1 MKRVK
6 HLFNKKIAISF
17 NILLLVCF
25 LIFRFPLTAFSQEPV
40 NADQQDVSGKI
51 EIYNDQ
57 DWQLFED
64 DKPLRFALTFDYKL
78 FRKNV
83 SKSVYQP
90 AVLSVHLSDTVIDRE
105 IRIRARGISRKVI
118 CTFPPIKLNL
128 KEADLESTQLHH
140 QTTLKI
146 VTHCKNSSMYQKY
159 IFKEYLIYKMYSLL
173 TDFSFKV
180 RLVQIDYIDSNQK
193 QKTFTKYGFLIEHIK
208 ALAERKNCLELE
220 NEQLAQKWMNEE
232 VMPLL
237 CVFQYMI
244 GNTDWSVAGL
254 HNLKVVKS
262 KNYATPKPYP
272 IPYDFDYSGFVDT
285 DYAVPTE
292 GLGLESVRVRAFSCV
307 CFEESSIYDAVD
319 HIVSNKEALY
329 KLIDDFEYLEKKD
342 KGFLTKYLNS
352 FFKMME
358 NDKIIKREFIDRCH
372 K

>member
-1 MKRVK
+1 MKK
-6 HLFNKKIAISF
+6 TKNLFNNHIAVSF
-17 NILLLVCF
+17 KILLLACF
-25 LIFRFPLTAFSQEPV
+25 LIFRFSLTAFSQEPE
-40 NADQQDVSGKI
+40 NADQQDANGKI

-57 DWQLFED
+57 DWKLFAD
-64 DKPLRFALTFDYKL
+64 DDPLRFALTFDRKL

-83 SKSVYQP
+83 SESLYQP
-90 AVLSVHLSDTVIDRE
+90 AVLSVHLSDTVIDRD

-128 KEADLESTQLHH
+128 KEADLESTQLRH
-140 QTTLKI
+140 QTTLKV

-159 IFKEYLIYKMYSLL
+159 IFKEYLIYKMYNLL

-208 ALAERKNCLELE
+208 ALAKRKNCIELE
-220 NEQLAQKWMNEE
+220 NEQLAQKWMNKET
-232 VMPLL
+232 MPLL

-254 HNLKVVKS
+254 HNLKVLKS
-262 KNYATPKPYP
+262 ENYATPQPYP
-272 IPYDFDYSGFVDT
+272 IPYDFDYAGFVDAE
-285 DYAVPTE
+285 YAVPTE
-292 GLGLESVRVRAFSCV
+292 GLGLESVKVRAFRCI
-307 CFEESSIYDAVD
+307 CFEESSIYEAVD
-319 HIVSNKEALY
+319 HIVSEKDALY
-329 KLIDDFEYLEKKD
+329 KLIDEFEYLEKRD

-352 FFKMME
+352 FFKMTE
-358 NDKIIKREFIDRCH
+358 NDKIVKRELINACL